1 MNNAHSFKVLIFSSL
16 FTVPCT
22 DCFERIGSVMTKH
35 EYIENFNFNKKQIY
49 RYKCVLFHAVTYK
62 FLRLIM
68 KRGHSLISRI
78 ISTWFILEGHMGLA

>member
-1 MNNAHSFKVLIFSSL
+1 
-16 FTVPCT
+16 
-22 DCFERIGSVMTKH
+22 MTEH

-68 KRGHSLISRI
+68 KRGHSLISRMVL
-78 ISTWFILEGHMGLA
+78 TWFILEGHMGLA